1 MHRDFERDRLKKE
14 GCRMQKEVKNKSGI
28 QAENK
33 EKDMISDCRENKQM
47 GKQSIVFTS
56 RPVILAAAS
65 VVGKKE
71 GEGPLGGFFDEVEQ
85 DPMFGGKSWEDA
97 ESRMMR
103 RAAERAI
110 KKAGMVKE
118 DIRFLVGG
126 DLLGQLI
133 ATSFGIESLEIPTLG
148 VYGACSTM
156 GESLLVAASLAD
168 AGFANRVMAITSSHF
183 AGAEK
188 QFRFPLGYGNQR
200 PQAATWTVTGSG
212 AVIVG
217 SALYHN
223 AGTQAV
229 RVKETEAG
237 ATTGKRQGCGK
248 CVTGKKMGF
257 NSQKPQVYIKAA
269 TVGKIVD
276 FGVKDSMNMGAC
288 MAPAA
293 ADTILNNLLDFGV
306 QPEYY
311 DKIITGDLGYIGKD
325 ILVDLLLQRGYDIGS
340 VHMDCGIEIF
350 DRQTQD
356 TQSGG
361 SGCGCSAV
369 TLAAY
374 ILRNLYAGKW
384 KRVLFVPTGAL
395 LSTVSFNEGNSVPG
409 IAHAVVLEAE

>member
-1 MHRDFERDRLKKE
+1 MRKE
-14 GCRMQKEVKNKSGI
+14 SEV
-28 QAENK
+28 
-33 EKDMISDCRENKQM
+33 RENKQM
-47 GKQSIVFTS
+47 GKQSIVFAS
-56 RPVILAAAS
+56 KPVILAAAS

-110 KKAGMVKE
+110 EKAGMVKD

-133 ATSFGIESLEIPTLG
+133 ATSFGIEALEIPTLG

-168 AGFANRVMAITSSHF
+168 AGFADRVMAITSSHF

-217 SALYHN
+217 SAMYHGQQPFN
-223 AGTQAV
+223 GTILQNSKAEN
-229 RVKETEAG
+229 RETVA
-237 ATTGKRQGCGK
+237 ADKKR
-248 CVTGKKMGF
+248 
-257 NSQKPQVYIKAA
+257 QVYIKAA
-269 TVGKIVD
+269 TIGKIVD

-293 ADTILNNLLDFGV
+293 ADTIVRNLLDFGV
-306 QPEYY
+306 EPTYY
-311 DKIITGDLGYIGKD
+311 DKIITGDLGYVGKD
-325 ILVDLLLQRGYDIGS
+325 ILVDLVLQKGYDIGS

-350 DRQTQD
+350 DRETQD
-356 TQSGG
+356 THSGG

-374 ILRNLYAGKW
+374 ILRNMHAGKW

-395 LSTVSFNEGNSVPG
+395 LSTVSFNEGQSVPG
-409 IAHAVVLEAE
+409 IAHAVVLETE